1 MGERI
6 RESKKRDIE
15 ERVRVRSEQG
25 LLVRE
30 SGDRTVIKEKM
41 RRDRRKSY

>member
-6 RESKKRDIE
+6 RERRKRDIE
-15 ERVRVRSEQG
+15 ERVRVRSEQE

-30 SGDRTVIKEKM
+30 SGDRTVIKERM
-41 RRDRRKSY
+41 RRKSY